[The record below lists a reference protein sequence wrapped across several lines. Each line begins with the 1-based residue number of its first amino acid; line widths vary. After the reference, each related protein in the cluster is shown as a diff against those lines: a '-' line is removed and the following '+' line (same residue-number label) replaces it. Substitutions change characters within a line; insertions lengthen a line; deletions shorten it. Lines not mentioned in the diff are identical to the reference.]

1 MTPPIHIWLI
11 GDGKSGHENQSAG
24 LAEAIGRFVPM
35 EIRRVSAGAR
45 THVISRIREA
55 NRASCDWPKPD
66 LLIGTGH
73 ATHTVLLWLA
83 RHHGVPCV
91 VLMKPSLPTSM
102 FDLCLVPVHDLNRS
116 SHAANVIPTV
126 GALNLV
132 PPPGIG
138 GRTTRLILI
147 GGPSAGHGWDQAALL
162 EVIGEITGRG
172 GDSPWHITDSRRTP
186 DDFLSAAARICPN
199 AELHP
204 HRKAGTGWLPSLLSD
219 AAEVWVTED
228 SISMIYEALSSGARV
243 GLLPVPR
250 KKSAGRVARG
260 VDRLADEGYVTR
272 FTRWQTT
279 GTLLP
284 PPRILRE
291 ADRCAK
297 EVLERL
303 FPDVL

>member
-24 LAEAIGRFVPM
+24 LAEAIGRLVPV
-35 EIRRVSAGAR
+35 EIRRVSAGAKS
-45 THVISRIREA
+45 HVISRIREA
-55 NRASCDWPKPD
+55 NRASGDWPKPD

-132 PPPGIG
+132 PPPGQS
-138 GRTTRLILI
+138 RRASRLILI
-147 GGPSAGHGWDQAALL
+147 GGRRPATNGTRADPVGSDRRNHGQRRRFPMAYHRFPAHPGRFPSCGGKDMSRCGTPSAP
-162 EVIGEITGRG
+162 EGRG
-172 GDSPWHITDSRRTP
+172 R
-186 DDFLSAAARICPN
+186 LAA
-199 AELHP
+199 
-204 HRKAGTGWLPSLLSD
+204 SLLSD

-228 SISMIYEALSSGARV
+228 SISMIYEALSSG
-243 GLLPVPR
+243 GPR
-250 KKSAGRVARG
+250 GPASRATEKIRRTRGARG
-260 VDRLADEGYVTR
+260 GPPGRRRICHPLQPMADHRNASPASPNPARSRPLRKGSSA
-272 FTRWQTT
+272 
-279 GTLLP
+279 TLVP
-284 PPRILRE
+284 
-291 ADRCAK
+291 
-297 EVLERL
+297 
-303 FPDVL
+303 